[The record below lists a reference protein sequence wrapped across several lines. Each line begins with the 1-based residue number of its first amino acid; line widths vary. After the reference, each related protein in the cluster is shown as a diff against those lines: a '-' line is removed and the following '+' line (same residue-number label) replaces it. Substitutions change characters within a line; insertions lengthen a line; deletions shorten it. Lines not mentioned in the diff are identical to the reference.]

1 VCQSSDFES
10 LNHLINNEFLSKY
23 DCIMALVIHLI
34 PYFGIGGVER
44 AAASMIT
51 VSTEDFEFR
60 VETIFPPSAAKCRW
74 KLWNPFLFIYTA
86 VRLWQSR
93 PEVLIVS
100 LWRSCAVGILL
111 KLLQPKLRLVVFVHL
126 SQDVHKPDQFLT
138 QVAVRLAY
146 RVWADSKQT
155 LRQRLPL
162 LVNGKGQVISFI
174 TERIDALPSVHVS
187 PTFIFWGRLHA
198 QKGIKRALNIF
209 ASIQAKLRTAQFW
222 IIGPDGGELRSIK
235 KELMK
240 LGVYDSVKLLGEKEF
255 LEIKQ
260 VARNV
265 SFYLQTSEMEGM
277 AMSVVEAM
285 QLGLVPVVTP
295 VGEIANYAL
304 HTDNA
309 LVVSDDESAVIEVLA
324 LLDDNM
330 LYQAM
335 RERAISTWLDKAL
348 YKNSVLEACLEI
360 LHGNDDKDYN

>member
-1 VCQSSDFES
+1 
-10 LNHLINNEFLSKY
+10 
-23 DCIMALVIHLI
+23 MALVVHLI

-74 KLWNPFLFIYTA
+74 VLWNPFLFIYTV

-93 PEVLIVS
+93 PDVLIVS

-111 KLLQPKLRLVVFVHL
+111 KILQPKLRLVVFLHL

-138 QVAVRLAY
+138 RVAVRLAY

-174 TERIDALPSVHVS
+174 TERIGALPSVHVS
-187 PTFIFWGRLHA
+187 PTFIYWGRLHA
-198 QKGIKRALNIF
+198 QKGFKRALKIF
-209 ASIQAKLRTAQFW
+209 AEIQAKLITAQFW
-222 IIGPDGGELRSIK
+222 IIGPDGGELRYIN
-235 KELMK
+235 KELIK
-240 LGVYDSVKLLGEKEF
+240 LGICDFVKLLGQKEF

-260 VARNV
+260 IARNA

-309 LVVSDDESAVIEVLA
+309 LVVSDDESTVIEVLA
-324 LLDDNM
+324 LLNNNM

-335 RERAISTWLDKAL
+335 RERAVLTWLDKPL
-348 YKNSVLEACLEI
+348 YKNSVLEACMQI
-360 LHGNDDKDYN
+360 LRDVDSKDSN